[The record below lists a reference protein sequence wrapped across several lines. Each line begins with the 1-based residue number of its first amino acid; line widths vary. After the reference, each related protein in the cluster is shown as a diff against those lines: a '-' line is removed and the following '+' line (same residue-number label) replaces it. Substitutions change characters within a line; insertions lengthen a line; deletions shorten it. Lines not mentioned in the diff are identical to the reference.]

1 MERARGRG
9 HRHQRP
15 AGVRGALFENLARR
29 ISMFSFRNIKIPQL
43 EPSAIWYDTPATAA
57 GPGHDVNVDDPLL
70 DDDFPGCRAFVHV
83 VQAERVRDSD
93 YSRLFSPVL
102 LPCHIAFAGADD
114 YMRQL
119 HEAGVAWNATDMF
132 LIGAKNELTR
142 LPMSGQ
148 CRKVGVQ
155 GVGRVSLPELVD
167 GPVPDPS
174 RRVAQ
179 IIAYGEYV
187 ITPGDDEV
195 CFRIHSDRLDKDP
208 GAHASIVPDRGVY
221 EVDDGKWLIG
231 RRTKEDPL
239 AACLRMVQ
247 MEGWPA
253 VCVRDALLNAPLD
266 MDCPQGPPA
275 FQAQECVRLLG
286 PGAMLLSLDGKTHR
300 EAMQS
305 IGEKLAERHCGILFT
320 QGHVRVLD
328 QARKLGSI
336 FSVGLRD
343 PQTCSA
349 RWIRD
354 HMEFWRDEA
363 ASSGVTPVPDDWVHG
378 PADVLVLPAPRLGP
392 HIPEQLA

>member
-1 MERARGRG
+1 
-9 HRHQRP
+9 
-15 AGVRGALFENLARR
+15 
-29 ISMFSFRNIKIPQL
+29 MFSLSNIKIPQL

-57 GPGHDVNVDDPLL
+57 GHEHEVNVDDPLL
-70 DDDFPGCRAFVHV
+70 DDDFPGCRTFVHA

-93 YSRLFSPVL
+93 YSRLFRPVL

-114 YMRQL
+114 DMRQL
-119 HEAGVAWNATDMF
+119 HEAAVAWNATDMF
-132 LIGAKNELTR
+132 LAGADNALTR

-148 CRKVGVQ
+148 CRKVRVR
-155 GVGRVSLPELVD
+155 GVGMVPLPERVE

-195 CFRIHSDRLDKDP
+195 SFRMDSARLDKDP

-221 EVDDGKWLIG
+221 EIEDGKWLIG
-231 RRTKEDPL
+231 RRAKEDPL
-239 AACLRMVQ
+239 AVCLRMVQ
-247 MEGWPA
+247 MEGSSTA
-253 VCVRDALLNAPLD
+253 CMRNALLNAPQD
-266 MDCPQGPPA
+266 MDGPRGSPA
-275 FQAQECVRLLG
+275 FQAQECARLLG
-286 PGAMLLSLDGKTHR
+286 PGAILLSLDGKTHR

-305 IGEKLAERHCGILFT
+305 IGEKLEDRHCGILFT

-328 QARKLGSI
+328 HARTLGRVFSI
-336 FSVGLRD
+336 GLRD

-363 ASSGVTPVPDDWVHG
+363 ASSAVTPVPDDWVHG
-378 PADVLVLPAPRLGP
+378 PADVLVLPPPRLGP
-392 HIPEQLA
+392 RMPEQLA